1 LFCVRYVTVD
11 FVIPSKG
18 ESLLTAYDKWRA
30 WADAK
35 VCCDYS
41 FHVAITYWTEQVSND
56 MLTIVNDKGFRIF
69 SSVDLFLLNRP
80 MFSRHVKNATTKG

>member
-1 LFCVRYVTVD
+1 MASCSAAETLVVDLTVYFDAVD

-18 ESLLTAYDKWRA
+18 ESLLTAFDRWRG

-41 FHVAITYWTEQVSND
+41 FHVAITWWSDQVRRE
-56 MLTIVNDKGFRIF
+56 MATVVNDKG
-69 SSVDLFLLNRP
+69 SY
-80 MFSRHVKNATTKG
+80 HGYT